1 MLRSKTLFF
10 YFLQE
15 CIPPFFLG
23 IVIFSLI
30 LITGNL
36 LKVLQILITKGV
48 EIADFLH
55 LLFYIFIPLFSF
67 VIPMSVM
74 LSILIAL
81 SRLSIDNE
89 ITAFK
94 SLGISPYNFI
104 PPALTIGIL
113 ATIVTG
119 SITLY
124 FSPRAFGEVRKI
136 TTRMLESGVTSTLR
150 EGAFTEIIDGITIY
164 AKEIGKER
172 NHFYDVFIYDS
183 RGKVNNYIAY
193 AKEGFINS
201 AGKGYFLTIHLKN
214 GSIHIRS
221 EDYERLKILDFTS
234 YELNIP
240 VNISR
245 EIPGE
250 FRSPKEMPTS
260 YLIKYIHR
268 GDGKQRDIIKASI
281 QLGRRF
287 SFPLACLIFVVIS
300 IPIGFLSPREG
311 KVWGFTFSIILFT
324 LYYILLVAGENLAYR
339 GFISGGIASM
349 LPNIL
354 FLIAGTYLNK
364 LLSKP
369 G

>member
-1 MLRSKTLFF
+1 MLKSRTLFF

-23 IVIFSLI
+23 ITVFSLI

-36 LKVLQILITKGV
+36 LKILQILITKGV
-48 EIADFLH
+48 EILDFLR
-55 LLFYIFIPLFSF
+55 LLFYTFIPLFSF

-81 SRLSIDNE
+81 SRFSIDNE

-94 SLGISPYNFI
+94 SLGISPYKFI

-136 TTRMLESGVTSTLR
+136 TTRMLESGVASTLR
-150 EGAFTEIIDGITIY
+150 EGAFTEIIDGITLY
-164 AKEIGKER
+164 AKEIGKEKS
-172 NHFYDVFIYDS
+172 HFYDVFIHDS
-183 RGKVNNYIAY
+183 RGKVNSYIAY
-193 AKEGFINS
+193 AKEGLIKS
-201 AGKGYFLTIHLKN
+201 ASQGYFLTIHLKN
-214 GSIHIRS
+214 GSIHLS
-221 EDYERLKILDFTS
+221 SDDYELLKILDFKS

-240 VNISR
+240 VNISK

-250 FRSPKEMPTS
+250 FRSPKEMPTP
-260 YLIKYIHR
+260 YLIKYIR
-268 GDGKQRDIIKASI
+268 SGKKSQRDIIKASI
-281 QLGRRF
+281 QLSRRL

-300 IPIGFLSPREG
+300 IPVGFIAPREG
-311 KVWGFTFSIILFT
+311 KLWGFTFSIILFT
-324 LYYILLVAGENLAYR
+324 LYYILLVGGENLAYR
-339 GFISGGIASM
+339 GIISGGVASM
-349 LPNIL
+349 LPNLL
-354 FLIAGTYLNK
+354 FLIAGTYMNR
-364 LLSKP
+364 LLSRP